1 MKVLCIG
8 DIMGE
13 PGRRAVARIVP
24 RLTAQHRIDAVI
36 ANGENVAGGFGV
48 TRELAEELFDTGVS
62 VITTGN
68 HAWDKKEAVEY
79 FSREPRLLRPANYP
93 AGVPGNG
100 SVVIETAAGERL
112 AVLQVMGRVY
122 MPTIDC
128 PFQAAKRE
136 LSRLKRETS
145 AIIVDMH
152 AEATSEKM
160 AMGHFLDGE
169 VVAVVGTHTHV
180 QTADEQ
186 ILPKGTAYITDI
198 GMTGPLHSV
207 IGVKKELAIEKFLTG
222 MPRRFEVASG
232 PSVFCAVLLELDP
245 RLGKAISF
253 ERIRLVD

>member
-13 PGRRAVARIVP
+13 PGRRAAARVVP
-24 RLTAQHRIDAVI
+24 RLIAQRQIDAVI

-48 TRELAEELFDTGVS
+48 TPELAEELFEIGVS

-68 HAWDKKEAVEY
+68 HAWDKKEAVGY
-79 FSREPRLLRPANYP
+79 YSREPRLLRPANYP
-93 AGVPGNG
+93 PGVPGNG
-100 SVVIETAAGERL
+100 SAVIETAGGERL
-112 AVLQVMGRVY
+112 AILQVMGRVY

-128 PFQAAKRE
+128 PFQTAKRVV
-136 LSRLKRETS
+136 SRLKQETS

-245 RLGKAISF
+245 CLGKAIAF

>member
-13 PGRRAVARIVP
+13 PGRRVVARIVP
-24 RLTAQHRIDAVI
+24 RLIAQRQIDAVI

-48 TRELAEELFDTGVS
+48 TQELAEELFEMGVS

-100 SVVIETAAGERL
+100 SVVMETAGGERL
-112 AVLQVMGRVY
+112 AVLQLMGRVY

-128 PFQAAKRE
+128 PFQTAKRE

-180 QTADEQ
+180 QTADDQ

-245 RLGKAISF
+245 RLGKAIAF

>member
-1 MKVLCIG
+1 MRVLCIG

-13 PGRRAVARIVP
+13 PGRRAVVRVVP
-24 RLTAQHRIDAVI
+24 RLIAQRQIDAVI
-36 ANGENVAGGFGV
+36 ANGENVAGGFGI
-48 TRELAEELFDTGVS
+48 TPELAEELFEIGVS

-68 HAWDKKEAVEY
+68 HAWDKKEAVGY

-100 SVVIETAAGERL
+100 SAVIETAGGERL
-112 AVLQVMGRVY
+112 AVLQLMGRVY

-128 PFQAAKRE
+128 PFQTAKRV
-136 LSRLKRETS
+136 LSRLKQETS

-152 AEATSEKM
+152 AEASSEKM
-160 AMGHFLDGE
+160 AMGHFLDGD

-207 IGVKKELAIEKFLTG
+207 IGVKKELAIDKFLTG

-245 RLGKAISF
+245 RLGKAIAC

>member
-13 PGRRAVARIVP
+13 PGRRAAARVVP
-24 RLTAQHRIDAVI
+24 RLIAQHQIDAVI
-36 ANGENVAGGFGV
+36 ANGENVAGGFGI
-48 TRELAEELFDTGVS
+48 TPELAEELFETGIS

-68 HAWDKKEAVEY
+68 HAWDKKEAVGY

-93 AGVPGNG
+93 PGVPGNG
-100 SVVIETAAGERL
+100 SAVIETAGGERL
-112 AVLQVMGRVY
+112 AVLQLMGRVY

-128 PFQAAKRE
+128 PFQTAKRV
-136 LSRLKRETS
+136 LSRLKQETS

-152 AEATSEKM
+152 GEATSEKM

-245 RLGKAISF
+245 RLGKAITF